1 VRKIGRSKVQEQT
14 RRQQRY
20 LPLREFAREALWD
33 TVVLS
38 GLVFVEE
45 ELEAERTALCGARY
59 AHLAGR
65 AATRAGHVTS
75 SLTLGGRRAEVKR
88 PRVRSIDGHELS
100 LPSWQT
106 WSSRDPLHERAV
118 EQMVLG
124 VSSRRYARS
133 LEPVPEELRVHG
145 VSKSAVSERFVVGT
159 ARKLAALMERK
170 LAGLKLIAVMIDGVH
185 FADHVVLAAIGIDVG
200 GKKHTLGLR
209 EGATERRRAR
219 RCWRI

>member
-1 VRKIGRSKVQEQT
+1 MKKIGRSKVQEQT

-20 LPLREFAREALWD
+20 LPLREFARQALWD

-38 GLVFVEE
+38 GLAFVEE

-65 AATRAGHVTS
+65 AATRAGHVAS
-75 SLTLGGRRAEVKR
+75 SLTLGGRRAGVKR

-106 WSSRDPLHERAV
+106 WSSRDPLHQRAV

-124 VSSRRYARS
+124 VSSRRYVRS
-133 LEPVPEELRVHG
+133 LESVPEELLVHG

-170 LAGLKLIAVMIDGVH
+170 LGGAAQSSYRHFRPACIDP
-185 FADHVVLAAIGIDVG
+185 
-200 GKKHTLGLR
+200 TLS
-209 EGATERRRAR
+209 RA
-219 RCWRI
+219 